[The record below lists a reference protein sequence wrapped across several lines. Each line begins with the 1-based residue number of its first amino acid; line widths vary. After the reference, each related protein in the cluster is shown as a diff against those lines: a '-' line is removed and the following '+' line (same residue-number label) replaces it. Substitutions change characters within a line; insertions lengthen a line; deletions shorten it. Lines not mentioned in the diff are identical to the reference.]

1 MVEGYGPKVM
11 IKRRKTK
18 TVKVGS
24 VKVGAKNPVSIQS
37 MIKTDTASGAIRQI
51 RALERAGCEI
61 VRVAVKDTDALKAL
75 EKIRAKTNIPLVA
88 DIHFNYRLALGAI
101 ACGVDCLRLNPG
113 NIYRR
118 EEVRQIAQ
126 AAKKVRI
133 PIRVGVNSGSL
144 PKKLQSQNGKAEKL
158 ETLMVK
164 AALDYIKML
173 ESFDFYEIIVSMK
186 ASDVS
191 ATVNAYRKMAR
202 FCSYPF
208 HLGITAAGLAQEG
221 LIKSAIGIGSLLL
234 EGIGDTVRVSLT
246 ASPQEEVVA
255 AKEILQALGLRRF
268 NPEIIAC
275 PTCGRC
281 RIDVAKIAE
290 KVKKRLNSQLS
301 TLNYQRPAKVAIMG
315 CEVNGPG
322 EARDADIGIA
332 GGVRCAVMFKRGE
345 IVKRVKEKQI
355 VSSIIKEIYSI

>member
-1 MVEGYGPKVM
+1 M

-18 TVKVGS
+18 TVKIGS
-24 VKVGAKNPVSIQS
+24 VKMGGRYPVSIQS
-37 MIKTDTASGAIRQI
+37 MTKTDTASGAIRQI
-51 RALERAGCEI
+51 NALEKAGCEI
-61 VRVAVKDTDALKAL
+61 VRVAVKDMSALSALK
-75 EKIRAKTNIPLVA
+75 KIRAKTNIPLVA
-88 DIHFNYRLALGAI
+88 DIHFNYRLGLEAI

-118 EEVRQIAQ
+118 EEVRRIAQ
-126 AAKKVRI
+126 AAGKRRI

-144 PKKLQSQNGKAEKL
+144 RTTNYELRTIKI

-173 ESFDFYEIIVSMK
+173 ESFDFYDIIVSMK

-191 ATVNAYRKMAR
+191 ATINAYRKMSR
-202 FCSYPF
+202 LSSYPF
-208 HLGITAAGLAQEG
+208 HLGVTATGSGREG

-246 ASPQEEVVA
+246 GSPQEEVKA

-268 NPEIIAC
+268 DPEIIAC

-281 RIDVAKIAE
+281 QVDLLRIVKDVNDKLNTIKAE
-290 KVKKRLNSQLS
+290 V
-301 TLNYQRPAKVAIMG
+301 RPAKVAIMG

-322 EARDADIGIA
+322 EARDADIGVA
-332 GGVRCAVMFKRGE
+332 CGKRSAVLFERGKV
-345 IVKRVKEKQI
+345 IRRIKESQI
-355 VSSIIKEIYSI
+355 VDTVIREITSKEREDALV